1 MPHRLPK
8 RLVPPTLA
16 APPFGRAEPGS
27 TGTPLL
33 TEGWELPQTLPHRS
47 NGGAATFTGDYVRV
61 KGTGPGVTS
70 QAQPGAGTT
79 GSVNGIGIR
88 VLSLSGGK
96 VALRL
101 APRR

>member
-1 MPHRLPK
+1 M
-8 RLVPPTLA
+8 
-16 APPFGRAEPGS
+16 
-27 TGTPLL
+27 
-33 TEGWELPQTLPHRS
+33 
-47 NGGAATFTGDYVRV
+47 TFTGDYVRV

-70 QAQPGAGTT
+70 QAQLRAGTT